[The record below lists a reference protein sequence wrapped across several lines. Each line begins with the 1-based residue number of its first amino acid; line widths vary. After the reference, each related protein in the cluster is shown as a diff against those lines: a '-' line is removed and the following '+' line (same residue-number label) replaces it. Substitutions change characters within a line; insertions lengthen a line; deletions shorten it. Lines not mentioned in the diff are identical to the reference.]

1 MKVLWLINS
10 LLPEMASLIYK
21 KQAVSCS
28 NSWVIALLEAF
39 KHDVD
44 LTIAMLYDGHTLIE
58 KEFDGYRCVAI
69 PTKIKIT
76 KYNKKINSYLRIIKD
91 KYKPEIIHVHGS
103 EYPHAYNAL
112 EVFGSDRVV
121 ISIQGLISI
130 IARFYINTLSFSDI
144 FQNITLRNIIFHDSV
159 WGQRIKFEKRGEYE
173 QKALKC
179 SKNVIGRTLWDKV
192 HSESINPDLKYYHLD
207 ELIRAD
213 FYHSVKWSFQDC
225 DKHTIFIS
233 QCSYPI
239 KGLHIALRALE
250 IVKRKFPDVKLKI
263 AGKPFL
269 NRDSIREKLSFSG
282 YAKYILK
289 LIKSL
294 DLTNNIDFI
303 GVLDANRMIDEYLK
317 ANVYICPSAIE
328 NSPNSMCEA
337 QLLGV
342 PSVLSFCGGVPD
354 MTNFGESAY
363 LYRFEEYEML
373 AYYICRV
380 FSNDLEIEKKRIRGI
395 EISENRHNPN
405 KIIQDLLRIY
415 KNISGE

>member
-1 MKVLWLINS
+1 MKVLWVINS
-10 LLPEMASLIYK
+10 LLPEMAVFIYK

-44 LTIAMLYDGHTLIE
+44 LTIVMLYDGHILIE

-69 PTKIKIT
+69 PSKISVT
-76 KYNKKINSYLRIIKD
+76 KYNKEINAYLKNVKE
-91 KYKPEIIHVHGS
+91 KYEPDVVHVHGS
-103 EYPHAYNAL
+103 EYPHAYNVL
-112 EVFGSDRVV
+112 EVFGSERVV

-130 IARFYINTLSFSDI
+130 ISRYYINSLSFSDI
-144 FQNITLRNIIFHDSV
+144 LKNITIRNIIFHDSV
-159 WGQRIKFEKRGEYE
+159 WGQKIKFEKRGEYE
-173 QKALKC
+173 QKALKYA
-179 SKNVIGRTLWDKV
+179 KNVIGRTLWDKV
-192 HSESINPDLKYYHLD
+192 HSESINPCLKYYHLD
-207 ELIRAD
+207 ELIRPE
-213 FYHSVKWSFQDC
+213 FYRSEKWSFRDC

-239 KGLHIALRALE
+239 KGLHIALKALE
-250 IVKRKFPDVKLKI
+250 LVKRKYPEVKLRI

-269 NRDSIREKLSFSG
+269 NKKSIREKLSFSG
-282 YAKYILK
+282 YAKYIQK

-294 DLTNNIDFI
+294 GLTNNIEFT
-303 GVLDANRMIDEYLK
+303 GVLDANKMVDEYLK

-342 PSVLSFCGGVPD
+342 PSILSFCGGIPE

-373 AYYICRV
+373 AYYICNA
-380 FSNDLEIEKKRIRGI
+380 FSSDLEIEKKRIRGI
-395 EISENRHNPN
+395 EISENRHNTN
-405 KIIQDLLRIY
+405 KIIQELIGIY